1 MSVLVLC
8 DHDRGALAEASL
20 EALTFGRK
28 LANDLGVA
36 CSAVLIGEGADNAS
50 TSLAS
55 YGADNIYL
63 VEHSLLTDY
72 GPSAWGES
80 LVQLVN
86 KVAPTAVL
94 ASGTDRGNEVIAH
107 LAANLDAPFV
117 ANCLTADTANPS
129 TWLMTRVQWGG
140 SLLEDSELSTEQ
152 VKIFT
157 VAHHGVE
164 AEQPE
169 SSSSGQKESFVPELE
184 ESVTQTIVA
193 DRVVLT
199 QGITLST
206 SPVVVGGGRG
216 VGSAEAFSP
225 LEELAA
231 ELNGVVGCSRA
242 VTNNGWR
249 PHSDQVGQTGTRIAP
264 QIYIAN
270 GISGAI
276 QHWVGAMAAKN
287 ILAIN
292 IDPEANMVAKAG
304 YAVIGD
310 LHQVVPA
317 VLEEVRRRKS

>member
-1 MSVLVLC
+1 M
-8 DHDRGALAEASL
+8 
-20 EALTFGRK
+20 
-28 LANDLGVA
+28 
-36 CSAVLIGEGADNAS
+36 
-50 TSLAS
+50 
-55 YGADNIYL
+55 
-63 VEHSLLTDY
+63 
-72 GPSAWGES
+72 
-80 LVQLVN
+80 VQLVN
-86 KVAPTAVL
+86 KVNPTTVL
-94 ASGTDRGNEVIAH
+94 ACGTDRGNEVIAH
-107 LAANLDAPFV
+107 LAASLDAPFV

-129 TWLMTRVQWGG
+129 TWLMTRIQWGG
-140 SLLEDSELSTEQ
+140 SLLEESELSTEQ

-157 VAHHGVE
+157 VAHHGIE
-164 AEQPE
+164 AEQSE
-169 SSSSGQKESFVPELE
+169 SSNSGQQESFTPELD

-216 VGSAEAFSP
+216 VGSAEAFAP
-225 LEELAA
+225 LEELAE

>member
-8 DHDRGALAEASL
+8 DHDRGVLAEASL

-55 YGADNIYL
+55 YGADSIYL

-157 VAHHGVE
+157 VAHHGIE
-164 AEQPE
+164 AEQSE
-169 SSSSGQKESFVPELE
+169 SSNSGQKESFAPELE